1 LTFQQLEGVNCFC
14 NTPTNN
20 PENEMEKNL
29 MSTKHTPARIEL
41 EIQGMTCDA
50 CALHVT
56 NALKGVAGVSEATV
70 PGWQSGRATL
80 AVEPAVNEAA
90 LVEAVAK
97 AGYRAAVATRRQAA
111 VPQQPA
117 GNGHK
122 RDYDLIVIGTGGGG
136 MAAAI
141 KAAELGY
148 RAAIIEGGT
157 MGGTCVNIGCVP
169 SKTLIRAAAA
179 YHQARQHP
187 FKGIQTRAEGVDWT
201 ALIQHKDELVAELR
215 QAKYVDVLAAYGDN
229 ITLLRGCARLKSD
242 HEVALADGRVFTAGK
257 IMLATGAKPRMLSLP
272 GLEQVEVLTSTTA
285 MSLTQQPE
293 SLLVIGGRAVA
304 LELGQTFARL
314 GTKVMLLQRSSRLI
328 PEHEPEI
335 STALAEALCQEDLTI
350 QTGVKPLAIREE
362 AGQKVVTANVN
373 GEEGE
378 FRAEQV
384 LMAVGRTPNTQDMG
398 LEEIGVE
405 LDTQGFIKV
414 NSRLATTNPNVY
426 AVGDVTGGP
435 NLVYVAAAAGGLAAA
450 NALNGAGQ
458 SLNLN
463 ILPEVIFTDP
473 QVASVGLT
481 EAEARTSGYD
491 IKTSTLPLE
500 YVPRALAARNTRGLI
515 KLVADRNSDR
525 LLGAHV
531 LAAEGGEIIQ
541 TAALAMK
548 FGLQYGFT
556 LANLREMLFPYL
568 TQVEGLKL
576 AAQTFEKDVAQL
588 SCCAG

>member
-1 LTFQQLEGVNCFC
+1 
-14 NTPTNN
+14 
-20 PENEMEKNL
+20 
-29 MSTKHTPARIEL
+29 MSTKHTPSQIEL

-56 NALKGVAGVSEATV
+56 NALKGVTGVKEAVV

-80 AVEPAVNEAA
+80 AVESAVNEAA
-90 LVEAVAK
+90 LVEAVGK
-97 AGYRAAVATRRQAA
+97 AGYRAAVTTHRQAA
-111 VPQQPA
+111 APQQPA
-117 GNGHK
+117 GNGPK
-122 RDYDLIVIGTGGGG
+122 QDYNLIVIGSGGGG
-136 MAAAI
+136 MAAVI

-148 RAAIIEGGT
+148 RAAIIEGGP

-179 YHQARQHP
+179 YHQAGQHP
-187 FKGIQTRAEGVDWT
+187 FKGIRTRAEGVDWA
-201 ALIQHKDELVAELR
+201 ALMQHKDELVTELR
-215 QAKYVDVLAAYGDN
+215 QAKYVDVLASYGDS
-229 ITLLRGCARLKSD
+229 ITLIRGWARLKSD
-242 HEVALADGRVFTAGK
+242 HEVALDDGRVFTAGK
-257 IMLATGAKPRMLSLP
+257 IVLATGAKPQMLSLP

-285 MSLTQQPE
+285 MALTQQPE

-304 LELGQTFARL
+304 LELGQAFARL
-314 GTKVMLLQRSSRLI
+314 GTKVTLLQRSSRLI

-335 STALAEALCQEDLTI
+335 STALAETLRQEGLTI
-350 QTGVKPLAIREE
+350 QTGVELLAIRAE
-362 AGQKVVTANVN
+362 AGQKVVTAIVN
-373 GEEGE
+373 GETGE

-384 LMAVGRTPNTQDMG
+384 LMAVGRVPNTQDMG

-405 LDTQGFIKV
+405 LDEQGFIKV
-414 NSRLATTNPNVY
+414 NGRLETTHPNIY

-435 NLVYVAAAAGGLAAA
+435 NLVYVAAAAGGMAAA
-450 NALNGAGQ
+450 NALAGEGQ

-473 QVASVGLT
+473 QVARAGLT
-481 EAEARTSGYD
+481 EAEAKAGGYEV
-491 IKTSTLPLE
+491 KTSTLPLE
-500 YVPRALAARNTRGLI
+500 YVPRALAARDTRGLI
-515 KLVADRNSDR
+515 KLVADRNSDL

-541 TAALAMK
+541 TAVLTMK

-556 LANLREMLFPYL
+556 VANLREMLFPYL

-588 SCCAG
+588 SCCAS